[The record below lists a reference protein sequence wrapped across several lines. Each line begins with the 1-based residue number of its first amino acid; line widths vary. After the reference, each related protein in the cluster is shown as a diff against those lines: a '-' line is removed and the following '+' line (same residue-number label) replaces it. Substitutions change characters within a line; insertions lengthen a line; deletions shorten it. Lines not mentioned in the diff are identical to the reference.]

1 MSDKTKKPFY
11 KKWWF
16 IVIVVIIVL
25 AVIGAGAGSDDPTD
39 TQTST
44 STDQTQ
50 DVQDTPT
57 AEPEEKIPSEY
68 RSALNKAESYSEIMH
83 MSKAGIYDQLV
94 SEYGEK
100 FSKEAAQYAIDN
112 MEAYWNANALEKA
125 KEYRDAMDMSPAAI
139 YDQLIS
145 DYGEKFTKKQ
155 AQYAIDN
162 LD

>member
-50 DVQDTPT
+50 DVQDTPA
-57 AEPEEKIPSEY
+57 AEPKEKIPSEY

-112 MEAYWNANALEKA
+112 MEADWNANALEKA